1 MSPKR
6 NDKISI
12 FLDANIIVRFL
23 TRDDEQ
29 KAEDVKQLFLLL
41 EAGKISAETD
51 AIVVAEIIWVLSSFY
66 KLDRS
71 TISEYISLFLATN
84 HLIIKEKPL
93 VQKAVELYKNINA
106 DYIDCFVAVVAS
118 KRKIAV
124 CSYDRDFNKF
134 EGIER
139 IEPKD
144 IVKKF
149 Q

>member
-6 NDKISI
+6 NDKIHI
-12 FLDANIIVRFL
+12 FLDANIVVRFL

-51 AIVVAEIIWVLSSFY
+51 AIVVAEIIWVLTSFY

-71 TISEYISLFLATN
+71 VIGEYISLFLATN
-84 HLIIKEKPL
+84 HLIVKEKPL
-93 VQKAVELYKNINA
+93 IQKAVELYKNVNA
-106 DYIDCFVAVVAS
+106 DYIDCFVVAVAG
-118 KRKIAV
+118 KRKVAV

-139 IEPKD
+139 VEPKD
-144 IVKKF
+144 ILKRC